1 MAREA
6 KPPRDAA
13 LFLELADPDE
23 FGFSREVSVEEFV
36 GKYACLVT
44 RNGNHWAR
52 GSSYLGKKYIVERKS
67 KGKGN
72 AITHIQLWGYNKAQS
87 ERRVSN
93 AIRKEIR
100 KRKCAVL
107 HVSNIEVDHKDGR
120 YDDPDVNDTK
130 KQKLDDFQALSKC
143 VNMAKRQHCKVC
155 KDTGNRF
162 DAKLLGYKIGQVNGN
177 GKYRGTCVG
186 CYWHDPRR
194 FNASLDLTKNLNSDQ
209 S

>member
-6 KPPRDAA
+6 KPPKYAE
-13 LFLELADPDE
+13 LFLELADPNE
-23 FGFSREVSVEEFV
+23 LGFSREVSVEEFV
-36 GKYACLVT
+36 DKYACLVT

-52 GSSYLGKKYIVERKS
+52 ESSYLGKKYIIERKS

-72 AITHIQLWGYNKAQS
+72 AITHIQLYGLKKTQQY
-87 ERRVSN
+87 ERRVSS

-120 YDDPDVNDTK
+120 YDDPKVSDITT
-130 KQKLDDFQALSKC
+130 QKVEDFQALSKC
-143 VNMAKRQHCKVC
+143 VNNAKRQHCKVC
-155 KDTGNRF
+155 RETGKRF
-162 DAKLLGYKIGQVNGN
+162 DATLLGYKVGQVNGN

-186 CYWHDPRR
+186 CYWHDPIR
-194 FNASLDLTKNLNSDQ
+194 FNSSLDLIENLNSD
-209 S
+209 